1 MNRSSALNVL
11 IASNHADTR
20 VALSWMLRQ
29 SFPDA
34 LVSKAESIQET
45 VKAAGESPACVIV
58 DALLPGFVIGLSALS
73 QSLQQSSVPMIV
85 FDHSA
90 GARQANSD
98 VEPGPTA
105 WLDRSS
111 VNVRAMELAVSKAVQ
126 LSTMTGQIESLERD
140 LAATREELAASSKTT
155 SDHRAAEPAPHTR
168 STETGLP
175 LENPLQQ
182 NTGHDSAT
190 AGSVPSTP
198 ESPRLLKSGLE
209 VSTEEERELAGR
221 VQKDLMPPGSP
232 LVEGFDIAGL
242 SIPAET
248 TGGDYYDYL
257 PMADD
262 LLCISIGECSG
273 RGLAPALLMASLR
286 AYLRLLVT
294 STTDVSDVLSRAN
307 TLITED
313 IGEEEFIVTLLL
325 IQIDCRTRTLQYASA
340 GQQAFFFDRDGNVDV
355 LHSTGMPLGL
365 RDETVILEGASRK
378 IRAGEILLLAS
389 DGVQKMMSDS
399 GELFGTDRMLELVK
413 ANRNLPS
420 MIIANYL
427 RKACT
432 DFASPQFRS
441 DDVTIVIVK
450 GDDS

>member
-1 MNRSSALNVL
+1 MNRPSALNVV
-11 IASNHADTR
+11 IASCHADTR

-29 SFPDA
+29 SFPNA
-34 LVSKAESIQET
+34 LVSKAESIEE
-45 VKAAGESPACVIV
+45 VIEAAGESPACVIV
-58 DALLPGFVIGLSALS
+58 DAVLPAFTTGLAAMSTSLRQCGVPIIVLDHSSCARESGNDSESAL
-73 QSLQQSSVPMIV
+73 IV
-85 FDHSA
+85 
-90 GARQANSD
+90 
-98 VEPGPTA
+98 
-105 WLDRSS
+105 WLERSG
-111 VNVRAMELAVSKAVQ
+111 VNVREMELAVSKAIE
-126 LSTMTGQIESLERD
+126 LATMTRQIDSLERD
-140 LAATREELAASSKTT
+140 LAATKEQLAVSRKTI
-155 SDHRAAEPAPHTR
+155 SDFQATEPEHSGYMA
-168 STETGLP
+168 
-175 LENPLQQ
+175 
-182 NTGHDSAT
+182 DSPFDNSLSPGISPDSGT
-190 AGSVPSTP
+190 ADGVPSIP
-198 ESPRLLKSGLE
+198 ESPRLLRSGLE
-209 VSTEEERELAGR
+209 VSTDEERELAGR

-313 IGEEEFIVTLLL
+313 IGDEEFIVTLLL

-355 LHSTGMPLGL
+355 LQSTGMPLGL

-378 IRAGEILLLAS
+378 IRPGEILLLAS

>member
-1 MNRSSALNVL
+1 MNRPSALNVV
-11 IASNHADTR
+11 IASCHADTR

-34 LVSKAESIQET
+34 LVSKAESIDEVIET
-45 VKAAGESPACVIV
+45 AGESPACVIV
-58 DALLPGFVIGLSALS
+58 DAVLPDFTTGLAAMSK
-73 QSLQQSSVPMIV
+73 SLGQRGVPMIV
-85 FDHSA
+85 LDDSSCDRESGNDA
-90 GARQANSD
+90 GP
-98 VEPGPTA
+98 ELTA
-105 WLDRSS
+105 WLERSS
-111 VNVRAMELAVSKAVQ
+111 VNVREIELTVSKAIE
-126 LSTMTGQIESLERD
+126 LAMMTRQIDSLERD
-140 LAATREELAASSKTT
+140 LAATKEQLAVSRKTI
-155 SDHRAAEPAPHTR
+155 SDFQATEPEHAAHTTD
-168 STETGLP
+168 SP
-175 LENPLQQ
+175 FENSLSQRISP
-182 NTGHDSAT
+182 DSGT
-190 AGSVPSTP
+190 PGGVPSIP
-198 ESPRLLKSGLE
+198 DGPRLLRSGLE
-209 VSTEEERELAGR
+209 VSTDEERELAGR

-232 LVEGFDIAGL
+232 LIEGFDIAGL

-313 IGEEEFIVTLLL
+313 IGDEEFIVTLLL

-355 LHSTGMPLGL
+355 LQSTGMPLGL

-378 IRAGEILLLAS
+378 IRPGEILLLAS